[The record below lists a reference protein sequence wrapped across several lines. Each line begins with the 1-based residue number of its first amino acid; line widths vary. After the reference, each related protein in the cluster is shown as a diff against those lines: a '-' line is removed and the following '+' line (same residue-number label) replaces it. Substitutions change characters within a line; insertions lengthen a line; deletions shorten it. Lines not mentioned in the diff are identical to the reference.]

1 MVLDPSLDLRPI
13 VGADG
18 FDDLPDYIDIAPTV
32 TTQAPPAD
40 TGSEI
45 APSPQK
51 QMDDWADISL
61 KVYRSLHDEVPAV
74 PTSSSFFERF
84 EGLTDIVGKP
94 IDKLMDVLSLPAD
107 TTERVAGLLY
117 WNDVD
122 LATRWQLGQL
132 TYESIGTGDKSE
144 IMKRIQAGED
154 VSKVV
159 DEYEGGW
166 ADMLTKLALDPLN
179 AFGIPFLGLAAKAL
193 PEGSTAAKALRAAN
207 RGITFGDMGGLLGKT
222 VKVTDRVAIK
232 LPDAGPPEGYVR
244 LYRMQG
250 NDAGVADIGRRALGR
265 QVGGGYSNPYDH
277 RWFTHDLD
285 LTDLL
290 TSRYSKADL
299 APAVGNIY
307 YVDVPKEV
315 AEQSLLNNLP
325 IHVQDDIKD
334 YRQGSW
340 KHRREYLLPDAYAN
354 SKIRLETLDAEKLG
368 QLAPPN
374 PTGKIP
380 GWDER
385 SAAIREGQPR
395 AMYHDIQRE
404 RLELKAQYIDPPPDV
419 KARIDALRE
428 EEWAFPNGTGT
439 IDAWDALMGET
450 PEPFRDFIDLTRD
463 DHQLTFLGR
472 LVGKLGIGVTEEQRV
487 TERLQTAVDAWRR
500 HTMTGDE
507 VREASGKWFAKPT
520 NWIKGLVQQTT
531 QSKRN
536 EMGYSF
542 MLNVDQMARSENDW
556 ASIRNYVGEIFDGT
570 VNGTLTARH
579 PGFALAT
586 EGARFDQPAS
596 LMGIQAVGDWA
607 AKTGAT
613 VDDLPSMHK
622 PWFTGKPEEW
632 ELLDD
637 AAKKAMFPN
646 KEQWLAAFL
655 DDMHEVVGTGEKPG
669 AFDLYAGLA
678 ALGEKGVRYEDPTGM
693 GLAAREADRIHGIVK
708 NGMSIFWLNTPRYAV
723 ANAISNTIRGI
734 TAIGTGQY
742 RYDKILESRFGKE
755 AIKFAAA
762 DPARLHELHLTE
774 TAATRSKSLRDWVI
788 RPFVKM
794 GAENRWFGDNSVRQK
809 VALLT
814 AKRFMQ
820 QHYIQESESSFGI
833 LKAIDWGADV
843 DDVTKAALATRLRES
858 WDNPRAFLDELRN
871 GSIGLSPAHALYDK
885 ALDAMGVQ
893 GDARWMWRDL
903 LGEDAVRQI
912 EDAYKASSTP
922 QEFVR
927 NLDRIAGKQVE
938 FTAQFAP
945 LETLTQ
951 PRGTATALFDM
962 RVREEET
969 ILRFE
974 TERMALMSRVAE
986 SRGQNGKFLKD
997 TMDAHIREQQ
1007 KRLKA
1012 LYEKLDFDLPH
1023 DLEGAKAARAKE
1035 VAAYDKWE
1043 DSAWRALTK
1052 KLQSHYGK
1060 TDPEL
1065 AKFFEGVNVDRL
1077 GTARDG
1083 RKFRNA
1089 EWKKVDGLDNG
1100 RHDPRAGQYF
1110 EVIAANRAKAWDDH
1124 FNRIAAPWGIS
1135 RLQSAPGNPNDYVG
1149 SLAEGWV
1156 RLREDT
1162 TRIFSEMKKHAGELY
1177 TEGGLKRG
1185 VALTPEQSRHI
1196 LSQLDTLEE
1205 DAALARSFAL
1215 RAGRMMADHALLNYD
1230 RKYGADDILKYIL
1243 PYHFWPSRMAHRYM
1257 RAGLTRPGA
1266 AGAFGVLVKGQYE
1279 ITEDMPERFKGKV
1292 GIPVPFMPDWMGGG
1306 VYFDPIKMLFPFSQ
1320 GIEPNL
1326 DNEESLVGRV
1336 DAWMSSVGAGAAP
1349 WITMP
1354 LQMTG
1359 AMGERDQWI
1368 RYQMQGL
1375 PFGLPGTPAQQAIT
1389 HFLMGDT
1396 PDTYDGELTPE
1407 DIRTL
1412 TLGDAFPE
1420 PRLREI
1426 LGIPP
1431 GDQWDFYRVLR
1442 MLANMAGDGTITAE
1456 QGLRA
1461 MKERSGAVWDE
1472 AKSRASTEAG
1482 LRNLSSWAAGLNL
1495 TIYPKGEEIQT
1506 GLEMIFRA
1514 ARDADRKGG
1523 SDGNLS
1529 TFFDSFPE
1537 YQVRQVQKSWYR
1549 GQPEMDSE
1557 LDTNLYYI
1565 DLNQVQEQYDP
1576 EIDYYQKLKEATP
1589 KGQRK
1594 EVSNRLE
1601 YLYEAKNKAIK
1612 NIKLRYAKRKLTPSM
1627 YANPYDRALAL
1638 LREQFYNIEADSIEA
1653 RLGGQS
1659 LFVSKLA
1666 GSGMGESY
1674 YDFGKQA
1681 DAIIEEYDAKIAAAS
1696 NTEKDDLYRLRSQ
1709 AIESLTSKAMM
1720 NISPQDFMAY
1730 IDKRKREPSEDEA
1743 KRQQASDA
1751 LRTFFHAPPEARSA
1765 VLAKYPMLQTVYG
1778 ANPTESLAG
1787 ALDQWWANYDR
1798 LQPNSVARD
1807 DYVQSTAPKLNAIRA
1822 ALGMAPLQHRER
1834 PVAPPFIEGYDPYT
1848 LSIAESGTPED
1859 ELQAQ

>member
-1 MVLDPSLDLRPI
+1 MVLDPSLDLGPI
-13 VGADG
+13 VGAEG

-179 AFGIPFLGLAAKAL
+179 AFGVPFLGLAAKAL

-207 RGITFGDMGGLLGKT
+207 RGVSLRGRKIVETAQVEKALGG
-222 VKVTDRVAIK
+222 VD
-232 LPDAGPPEGYVR
+232 PGYVR
-244 LYRMQG
+244 LYR
-250 NDAGVADIGRRALGR
+250 AEP
-265 QVGGGYSNPYDH
+265 VG
-277 RWFTHDLD
+277 
-285 LTDLL
+285 
-290 TSRYSKADL
+290 
-299 APAVGNIY
+299 AVGPGQFDDALKGSWFSDDIELPELMIRRNEARDGAHQIY
-307 YVDVPKEV
+307 YVDVPQEV
-315 AEQSLLNNLP
+315 AERLRAPRSVASNDYQREYNLSDKFIAAKKPVENIEAERALLAQRQNPQMLDLKRQVQEAKERYNAARGAFDGLP
-325 IHVQDDIKD
+325 YGWADETGH
-334 YRQGSW
+334 GSTPEFEAI
-340 KHRREYLLPDAYAN
+340 RREYQE
-354 SKIRLETLDAEKLG
+354 SR
-368 QLAPPN
+368 
-374 PTGKIP
+374 
-380 GWDER
+380 
-385 SAAIREGQPR
+385 
-395 AMYHDIQRE
+395 H
-404 RLELKAQYIDPPPDV
+404 
-419 KARIDALRE
+419 
-428 EEWAFPNGTGT
+428 AF
-439 IDAWDALMGET
+439 D
-450 PEPFRDFIDLTRD
+450 DLTNQMAELPLAQR
-463 DHQLTFLGR
+463 FLSGSETVTSVR
-472 LVGKLGIGVTEEQRV
+472 YSSSLMRRLGIGVTEEQRV

-678 ALGEKGVRYEDPTGM
+678 ALGEKGVKYEDPTGM

-885 ALDAMGVQ
+885 ALEAMGVQ
-893 GDARWMWRDL
+893 GNARWMWRDL

-1230 RKYGADDILKYIL
+1230 RKYGADDILKYML

-1461 MKERSGAVWDE
+1461 MKERSGAAWDE

-1495 TIYPKGEEIQT
+1495 TIYPKGEEIQN

-1822 ALGMAPLQHRER
+1822 ALGMAPLQPRER